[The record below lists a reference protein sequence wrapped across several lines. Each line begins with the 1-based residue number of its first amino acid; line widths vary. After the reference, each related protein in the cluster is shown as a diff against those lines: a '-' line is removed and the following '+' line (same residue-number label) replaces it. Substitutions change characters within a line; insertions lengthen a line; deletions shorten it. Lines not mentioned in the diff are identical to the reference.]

1 MPIQA
6 APCARLRLMAAWLA
20 CSAGI
25 NAILIAWLGAAEEA
39 AMQLNILALLQVRKE
54 WFFLTVLG
62 TTAVYISAKPKTPE
76 NTLNLRAER

>member
-1 MPIQA
+1 
-6 APCARLRLMAAWLA
+6 MAAWLA

-54 WFFLTVLG
+54 WFF
-62 TTAVYISAKPKTPE
+62 
-76 NTLNLRAER
+76 